1 MIYHDMD
8 RNPTIS
14 QANWL
19 EIQPLGW
26 KSTQQ
31 KKSKKIKVLDFG
43 HTISIL
49 LQKTLEYN
57 LVLYGWF

>member
-1 MIYHDMD
+1 MIYHGMD
-8 RNPTIS
+8 GNPTIS

-26 KSTQQ
+26 KSIQQ
-31 KKSKKIKVLDFG
+31 KKSKKLKVLDFG
-43 HTISIL
+43 HAISIL